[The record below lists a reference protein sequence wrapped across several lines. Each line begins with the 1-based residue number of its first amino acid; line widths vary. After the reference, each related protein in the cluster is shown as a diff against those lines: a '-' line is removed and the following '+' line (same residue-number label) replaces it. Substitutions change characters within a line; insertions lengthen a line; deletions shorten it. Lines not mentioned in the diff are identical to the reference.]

1 MRMFDWSFAAVFD
14 SFGILRFGTQL
25 TREVTSVVFARPN
38 KACNFIQYKGL
49 KIVYRRYENRKGTR
63 LNSIDTARALA
74 RSVSTTASISWLL
87 LLLLLTPSTTSPRS
101 SFGG

>member
-87 LLLLLTPSTTSPRS
+87 LLLLTPSTTSPRS